1 MSAEFDVAV
10 VGFGAAGAC
19 AAIAAA
25 ERGARVVVIDC
36 ALGGGASALSG
47 GVVYAGGGTP
57 YQQAAGKADD
67 PENMFSYLRQEVQG
81 VVDDDTLHRF
91 CDESVERLAWLEKHG
106 AQFAGSL
113 CEYKTSYPTDRHYL
127 YYSGNEKAYPYYQF
141 ATPAPRGH
149 RQVATGMSSGR
160 VLWERLRD
168 SALRLGVEFLPM
180 TRAEALEYDPAGR
193 IRGIRCRSLAEADP
207 ATVDRFRRSAYL
219 GAKITNWVPPVGR
232 FFNRRAGATFA
243 RRAVTRTIVAD
254 NVVLAAGGFV
264 FNRDML
270 LQHAP
275 AYRLISPL
283 GTEADDGSG
292 IALGV
297 SAGGATAFLDR
308 VTAWRFMSPPSALL
322 GGIAVGVDGRRI
334 ANEDLYGATHSEVMV
349 HKFDGKGFLIVDST
363 IWRHARS
370 QLREQTLLFQ
380 RAQNSAVFTTEHH
393 KAATLRELA
402 HTLGISASGLEI
414 SVAQYN
420 DAISSGSED
429 PMHKAAELCAPIAQ
443 GPFYG
448 LDISLR
454 PSLAYF
460 VPGLTLGGL
469 KVHGETGLVLDGQ
482 GTAIPGLYAAGRT
495 AVGICSNSY
504 VSGLAL
510 ADCVFSGKRA
520 GEHAAALR
528 VIHSEAIEV

>member
-25 ERGARVVVIDC
+25 ERGARVVVVDC
-36 ALGGGASALSG
+36 GLGGGASALSG

-57 YQQAAGKADD
+57 YQQAAGQPDD
-67 PENMFSYLRQEVQG
+67 PDNMFNYLRQEVQG
-81 VVDDDTLHRF
+81 VVDDDTLRRF
-91 CDESVERLAWLEKHG
+91 CDESVQRLAWLEKHG

-127 YYSGNEKAYPYYQF
+127 YYSGNEKAYPYRQF

-149 RQVATGMSSGR
+149 RQVASGMSSGR

-168 SALRLGVEFLPM
+168 SALDLGVEFLPM
-180 TRAEALEYDPAGR
+180 TRVEALEFDSNGR
-193 IRGIRCRSLAEADP
+193 ICGVRCRSLAGASP
-207 ATVDRFRRSAYL
+207 ATVDSFRRSAQL
-219 GAKITNWVPPVGR
+219 GAKITNWVPAVGR
-232 FFNRRAGATFA
+232 FFNRRARATFE
-243 RRAVTRTIVAD
+243 RRAVTRSIAAD

-297 SAGGATAFLDR
+297 SVGGATAYLDR

-334 ANEDLYGATHSEVMV
+334 ANEDLYGATHSEIMV
-349 HKFDGKGFLIVDST
+349 HKFDGKGFLIVDAT
-363 IWRHARS
+363 IWRRARS

-393 KAATLRELA
+393 RAATLAELA
-402 HTLGISASGLEI
+402 HKLGISASGLEI
-414 SVAQYN
+414 SVARYN
-420 DAISSGSED
+420 DAIAAGAED
-429 PMHKAAELCAPIAQ
+429 PMHKAAELCTPITR

-469 KVHGETGLVLDGQ
+469 KVHGETGLVLNERGA
-482 GTAIPGLYAAGRT
+482 TISGLYAAGRT

-520 GEHAAALR
+520 GEHAAAPR
-528 VIHSEAIEV
+528 VIHTGAP